1 MEGQGLMLKSL
12 HNVHL
17 MGIGGAGMS
26 GLARLLHEMG
36 FAVSGCDVTST
47 SYVERVL
54 ERGIPVSLGH
64 SADHLEN
71 YGVELLVYSSAIAP
85 TNLEL
90 LTARERGIAVARRA
104 EILSMLFNERQG
116 IGIAGTHGKTT
127 TSSMIGLILETADLS
142 PTLAI
147 GGELCDIGGNAKL
160 GGGACMVAE
169 LDESDGS
176 FELFH
181 CQMAV
186 VTNVDWDHV
195 DHYPN
200 LDSVKDAFV
209 RFLGHVKPEGISV
222 LCAEDPGVAAI
233 LPHVKGKNIL
243 TYGWGKGWN
252 WGATHVHHIQGGGVS
267 FIAHKN
273 GVPMGDIVLGLS
285 GEHNVLNALAA
296 CAVADTLGI
305 PFAVTKK
312 ALRVFR
318 GAKRRLQ
325 YVGSIGDVQIY
336 DDYGHHPNEIA
347 ATLRAVR
354 SIFPGH
360 RLIAIFQPH
369 RYTRTAAMFGDF
381 AKVLPLADE
390 VFLLPIY
397 PADEEQT
404 DGVSSVLIADA
415 MECEG
420 HACHFCQNMKDVQKQ
435 ITALVRSGDVILTI
449 GAGNVCLLGP
459 RLLQALREGV
469 FENAM
474 VVGA

>member
-64 SADHLEN
+64 SAEHLKN
-71 YGVELLVYSSAIAP
+71 YGVELLVYSSAIAS

-90 LTARERGIAVARRA
+90 LTAQERGIAVARRA
-104 EILSMLFNERQG
+104 EILSLLFNEKKG

-127 TSSMIGLILETADLS
+127 TSSMIGLILETADFS

-160 GGGACMVAE
+160 GDGAYMVAE

-181 CQMAV
+181 CHIAV

-200 LDSVKDAFV
+200 LDSVKDAFL
-209 RFLGHVKPEGISV
+209 RFLGHVKPEGVSV
-222 LCAEDPGVAAI
+222 LCAEDPGVTAI
-233 LPHVKGKNIL
+233 LPHVKGKRIL
-243 TYGWGKGWN
+243 TYGWGKGWD
-252 WGATHVHHIQGGGVS
+252 WGASHVHHIQGGGVS
-267 FIAHKN
+267 FVVYKN
-273 GVPMGDIVLGLS
+273 GIPLGDIVLGLS

-296 CAVADTLGI
+296 CAVADVLGI

-325 YVGSIGDVQIY
+325 YVGSIGNVQIY

-354 SIFPGH
+354 NIFPGR

-381 AKVLPLADE
+381 AKVLSLADE

-404 DGVSSVLIADA
+404 EGVSSVLIADA
-415 MECEG
+415 MEPEG
-420 HACHFCQNMKDVQKQ
+420 HSCHLCQNMKDAQKQ
-435 ITALVRSGDVILTI
+435 VASIVRGGDVVLTI

-459 RLLQALREGV
+459 RILQALREGIV
-469 FENAM
+469 ENAM
-474 VVGA
+474 AVGA

>member
-1 MEGQGLMLKSL
+1 MEGQGLELKNL
-12 HNVHL
+12 RNVHL

-26 GLARLLHEMG
+26 GLARLLDEMG

-64 SADHLEN
+64 SPDHLRD
-71 YGVELLVYSSAIAP
+71 YGVDLLVYSSAIAA
-85 TNLEL
+85 TNPEL
-90 LTARERGIAVARRA
+90 ATARERGVAVARRA
-104 EILSMLFNERQG
+104 EILSMLFNERNG

-127 TSSMIGLILETADLS
+127 TSSMIGLILDTAHLS

-160 GGGACMVAE
+160 GEGDCMVAE

-181 CQMAV
+181 CRAAV

-195 DHYPN
+195 DHYPD

-209 RFLGHVKPEGISV
+209 RFLSHVKPGGISV
-222 LCAEDPGVAAI
+222 LCAEDPGVAAV
-233 LPHVKGKNIL
+233 LPRIREEGVL
-243 TYGWGKGWN
+243 TYGWGKRWN

-267 FIAHKN
+267 FVVHRN
-273 GVPMGDIVLGLS
+273 GSAVGDIVLGLS

-296 CAVADTLGI
+296 CAVADALDV
-305 PFAVTKK
+305 PFDVTKK

-325 YVGSIGDVQIY
+325 YVGSMGDVQIY

-354 SIFPGH
+354 NIFPEH
-360 RLIAIFQPH
+360 RLIAVFQPH
-369 RYTRTAAMFGDF
+369 RYTRTAAMYDDF
-381 AKVLPLADE
+381 ARVLPLADE

-397 PADEEQT
+397 PADEEQVK
-404 DGVSSVLIADA
+404 GVSSLLIADA
-415 MECEG
+415 MERAG
-420 HACHFCQNMKDVQKQ
+420 HACHFCQNMKDVQRQ
-435 ITALVRSGDVILTI
+435 IAVLARSGDIILTI

-459 RLLQALREGV
+459 RLLQALRDGA